1 MAFIAIVGLAN
12 EPSTPEKPLLE
23 FSYQLFIAVERLP
36 LSGLLGRSVSGAS
49 EPYVIFRPISDKVP
63 SDLSR

>member
-36 LSGLLGRSVSGAS
+36 WCGLLGGLFPGRAS
-49 EPYVIFRPISDKVP
+49 HA
-63 SDLSR
+63 

>member
-23 FSYQLFIAVERLP
+23 FSYQLFFGVERLP
-36 LSGLLGRSVSGAS
+36 LCGLLAGVFTERAS
-49 EPYVIFRPISDKVP
+49 PA
-63 SDLSR
+63 